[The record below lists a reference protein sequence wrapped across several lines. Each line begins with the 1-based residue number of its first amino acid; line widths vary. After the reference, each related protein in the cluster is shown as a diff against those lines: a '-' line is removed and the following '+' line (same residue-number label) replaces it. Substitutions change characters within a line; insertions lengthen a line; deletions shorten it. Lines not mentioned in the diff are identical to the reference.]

1 MVYQGKPSRG
11 CQMCRT
17 RRIKCDETKP
27 TCKQCA
33 KSRRQCPG
41 YRDEFDLV
49 FRNETQATEKRAQR
63 ASKKALAQ
71 RMSKFTAASSSES
84 PSPNEAFSAPPFN
97 TTEHLASYGRKN
109 QQTPW
114 TGLYALLQKPQMDLE
129 GQASCHF
136 LSNYVLIPRAGNGRG
151 FLEYIVPL
159 LRAEDVAPQF
169 KAAFDACAMA
179 SFANS
184 QGSPHLVERALRTH
198 SKALGAINIALN
210 NPDTIKQD
218 STLAAILLLGLFEN
232 ITTRNLGMLAWGPH
246 IRAAIQLVRKRG
258 RKQLRTK
265 IGVALFIAVR
275 TQMIVHTLSTA
286 KPPLMQSEWWV
297 NSDAIRDP
305 LASQCQKLSLRAGE
319 IRAEVN
325 RLMSQLP
332 RNMESVEA
340 IRDMIRQAQEVD
352 FECVRWAES
361 LPENFR
367 YRTILWQDD
376 IPDADYSQLEV
387 FPGRVDAYPDLWVA
401 SLWGMMR
408 VSRII
413 LASLVIRCAAW
424 VCSPVDY
431 RTAPEYATA
440 RRICVENITDIIASV
455 PYQLGWFSTR
465 KHLFHQQESLVAF
478 ACGDEDSSKS
488 LAGYFLTWPLACIQ
502 GQDYMTDNQRTWAKG
517 RLTYIG
523 RELGVSYALMLTQL
537 NYRTPSMLIRMDGL
551 MATNTSPNVEK
562 LLSMKVA
569 KPSEILS
576 TSPMPQQ
583 FYRQSFQG
591 QPTVLLPQH
600 TVISTYDDT
609 SPEGD

>member
-1 MVYQGKPSRG
+1 M
-11 CQMCRT
+11 
-17 RRIKCDETKP
+17 
-27 TCKQCA
+27 
-33 KSRRQCPG
+33 
-41 YRDEFDLV
+41 

-97 TTEHLASYGRKN
+97 TAEHLASYGRKN

-114 TGLYALLQKPQMDLE
+114 TGLHALLQKPQMDLE

-275 TQMIVHTLSTA
+275 TQMVWLAHILSIS
-286 KPPLMQSEWWV
+286 LLSFFFF
-297 NSDAIRDP
+297 
-305 LASQCQKLSLRAGE
+305 LSL
-319 IRAEVN
+319 
-325 RLMSQLP
+325 
-332 RNMESVEA
+332 SV
-340 IRDMIRQAQEVD
+340 
-352 FECVRWAES
+352 
-361 LPENFR
+361 
-367 YRTILWQDD
+367 
-376 IPDADYSQLEV
+376 
-387 FPGRVDAYPDLWVA
+387 
-401 SLWGMMR
+401 
-408 VSRII
+408 
-413 LASLVIRCAAW
+413 
-424 VCSPVDY
+424 
-431 RTAPEYATA
+431 
-440 RRICVENITDIIASV
+440 
-455 PYQLGWFSTR
+455 
-465 KHLFHQQESLVAF
+465 
-478 ACGDEDSSKS
+478 
-488 LAGYFLTWPLACIQ
+488 
-502 GQDYMTDNQRTWAKG
+502 
-517 RLTYIG
+517 
-523 RELGVSYALMLTQL
+523 
-537 NYRTPSMLIRMDGL
+537 
-551 MATNTSPNVEK
+551 
-562 LLSMKVA
+562 
-569 KPSEILS
+569 
-576 TSPMPQQ
+576 
-583 FYRQSFQG
+583 
-591 QPTVLLPQH
+591 
-600 TVISTYDDT
+600 
-609 SPEGD
+609 